1 MREMKDSVIE
11 WIGYIPKNWNM
22 SKIGSLYTQR
32 NEKVS
37 DKEYQPLSVTMQGV
51 LPQLASAAKTD
62 DGDNRKLVRVGDF
75 AINSRSDRR
84 GSCGISPLDG
94 SVSLINIILTPRTTM
109 HSGYYD
115 WLFHTTLFAD
125 EFYKWGHGIVADLWT
140 TRWQEMKSICV
151 PVPEYAEQK
160 HISEFLDSECA
171 EIDAVLEKTR
181 ASIDEYKKLKQA
193 VITQAVT
200 KGIRGDRP
208 MKDSGIEWIDK
219 IPKEWKSIRLKNL
232 FEFGKGLSITKDNL
246 IDEGIPVISY
256 GQIHSKQTS
265 GVELQPHLFRYVDK
279 NYLDSNPQSIVHSG
293 DFIFADTSEDLE
305 GCGNAVFVSKEM
317 NLFAGYHT
325 IILVNKKS
333 LSNKYYAYLFR
344 SDLWRSQ
351 IRSKVSGVKLFSISK
366 KILSDAILLVPTD
379 NEMNQIVN
387 YLDAKCAEIDN
398 LISKKEQY
406 INEIENYKKS
416 LIYEYVTG
424 KKECPAMVQNEDV
437 SNAYPYF
444 PAPVHASSARF
455 AQAVLMSKILEES
468 SKGMGRVKLEKTLFT
483 IENHIG
489 FDFDTEYF
497 REAAGP
503 LDASIY
509 ECEKIITRR
518 NKWFSMKTSSYGVSY
533 APTNDVDKYKKYY
546 AKYFS
551 EYNSEIERIIDVFR
565 NYTTE
570 QAEIIATL
578 FAAWNDAIIDK
589 KQFTDDDIVDDVLN
603 NWHESKR
610 RFPRQVWL
618 RAMNEIRKNH
628 IIPKG
633 YGKHT
638 VMKEMQ

>member
-1 MREMKDSVIE
+1 MKDSGIE
-11 WIGYIPKNWNM
+11 WIGDIPKNWNM

-109 HSGYYD
+109 HPGYYD

-160 HISEFLDSECA
+160 RISEFLNSECA

-181 ASIDEYKKLKQA
+181 ASIDEYKKLKQT

-200 KGIRGDRP
+200 KGIRGGRP
-208 MKDSGIEWIDK
+208 MKDSGESFLHKVPVGWTNSK
-219 IPKEWKSIRLKNL
+219 IKYCAIFSPLCNTSHLTEDSIVTFTPMECIKNGYFENREAVFATMNSSYTQYQEGDIVFAKVTPCFENGNIAIMQGL
-232 FEFGKGLSITKDNL
+232 SFEFGFGSSELFVLRPKSINTKFLFYYLQNDIFKQYACATMTGTGGLKRVSPSFVRNFPIFLPSDSEQAD
-246 IDEGIPVISY
+246 IAE
-256 GQIHSKQTS
+256 
-265 GVELQPHLFRYVDK
+265 
-279 NYLDSNPQSIVHSG
+279 YLD
-293 DFIFADTSEDLE
+293 
-305 GCGNAVFVSKEM
+305 
-317 NLFAGYHT
+317 Y
-325 IILVNKKS
+325 
-333 LSNKYYAYLFR
+333 
-344 SDLWRSQ
+344 
-351 IRSKVSGVKLFSISK
+351 
-366 KILSDAILLVPTD
+366 
-379 NEMNQIVN
+379 
-387 YLDAKCAEIDN
+387 KCKEIDL
-398 LISKKEQY
+398 LISKKQQY
-406 INEIENYKKS
+406 LTEIENYKKS
-416 LIYEYVTG
+416 LIYEYATG
-424 KKECPAMVQNEDV
+424 KKECPAINQNDDV

-444 PAPVHASSARF
+444 PAPVHASSPRF

-489 FDFDTEYF
+489 FNFDTEYL

-518 NKWFSMKTSSYGVSY
+518 NKWFSTKTSSYGVSY